1 MAKFIVTLSASGL
14 AAGRPY
20 VFISNH
26 LRREF
31 GKLSEAQKY
40 YAEIVCKHHFKP
52 SRNYGV
58 FLTISRAGVV
68 YQRQQIN

>member
-14 AAGRPY
+14 AGGRPY

-31 GKLSEAQKY
+31 GHLADAQKY
-40 YAEIVCKHHFKP
+40 YTEIVCKHHFKP

-58 FLTISRAGVV
+58 FLSISRAGVV

>member
-1 MAKFIVTLSASGL
+1 MANFIVTLSASGL

-20 VFISNH
+20 VFIPAH

-31 GKLSEAQKY
+31 ARLADAQKY
-40 YAEIVCKHHFKP
+40 YTEIVCKHHFKP

-58 FLTISRAGVV
+58 FLSISRAGVV

>member
-1 MAKFIVTLSASGL
+1 MANFIVTLSASGL
-14 AAGRPY
+14 AGGRPF
-20 VFISNH
+20 VFISNR

-58 FLTISRAGVV
+58 FLSIVRAGVV

>member
-1 MAKFIVTLSASGL
+1 MANFIVTLSASGL
-14 AAGRPY
+14 AGGRPF
-20 VFISNH
+20 VFIPAH

-31 GKLSEAQKY
+31 GHLADAQKY
-40 YAEIVCKHHFKP
+40 YTEIVCKHHFKP

-58 FLTISRAGVV
+58 FLSISRAGVV